1 FSPEES
7 VTVWAAPDLVY
18 WSPDRSLLT
27 IVDWK
32 TGSTR
37 GAEEQLATYAL
48 YLRQRHRI
56 PFREGML
63 RGRVVALS
71 ADGQDRTVV
80 LTRDDLI
87 AAHARIR
94 AGVDTMRGLLA
105 DERTGEPLPRW
116 EYPLVA

>member
-1 FSPEES
+1 M
-7 VTVWAAPDLVY
+7 
-18 WSPDRSLLT
+18 
-27 IVDWK
+27 DWK

-116 EYPLVA
+116 EYPLVADERRHLCGRCSFAQLCGPERLEGR